1 VRKSLVEPV
10 NQVEANLLRQSLD
23 EAVSGGAA
31 HDAHGVALNRHIQQA
46 FAEMLDSRVRG
57 NDKTAGC
64 DSV

>member
-1 VRKSLVEPV
+1 V
-10 NQVEANLLRQSLD
+10 NQVEANLLRQTLD

-31 HDAHGVALNRHIQQA
+31 HDAHGVALNRYIRMPAKAGIQQA
-46 FAEMLDSRVRG
+46 FADILDSRVCG